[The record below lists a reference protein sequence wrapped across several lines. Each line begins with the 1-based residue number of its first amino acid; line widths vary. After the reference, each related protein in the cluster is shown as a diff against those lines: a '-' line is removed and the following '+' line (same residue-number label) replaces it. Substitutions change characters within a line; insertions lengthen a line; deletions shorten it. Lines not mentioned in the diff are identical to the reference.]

1 VKSFGQFI
9 REEGEASV
17 PNSTGILSYGLG
29 FKVDVVRTDFDVED
43 FTNRDDP
50 LQKNIPWEVE
60 NALKA
65 NQRRGEVLKWLKK
78 AGANTK
84 KSVDTKSLPKTPK
97 WQTTKR

>member
-1 VKSFGQFI
+1 MKSFRQFI

-17 PNSTGILSYGLG
+17 PNSTGIFTYGLG
-29 FKVDVVRTDFDVED
+29 FQVDVVRTDFDVED
-43 FTNRDDP
+43 FTDSDDP
-50 LQKNIPWEVE
+50 LHKNIPWEVE

-65 NQRRGEVLKWLKK
+65 NQRRDEVLKWLKK